1 MKIRNVML
9 STENQESKLDSVTSK
24 IYRYTTQ
31 VKEKKDLR
39 KIQQNMNDGYLY
51 TDWLKMIFILL
62 FPNNIF

>member
-1 MKIRNVML
+1 MKIRNVIL
-9 STENQESKLDSVTSK
+9 GTENQESKLDSVTSK

-39 KIQQNMNDGYLY
+39 KIQQHMNDGYLY
-51 TDWLKMIFILL
+51 IDWLKMIFILL

>member
-1 MKIRNVML
+1 MKIRNVIL

-51 TDWLKMIFILL
+51 IDWLKMIFILL

>member
-1 MKIRNVML
+1 MKIRNVIL
-9 STENQESKLDSVTSK
+9 GTENQESKLDSVTSK

-51 TDWLKMIFILL
+51 ID
-62 FPNNIF
+62 

>member
-1 MKIRNVML
+1 MKIRNVIL
-9 STENQESKLDSVTSK
+9 GTENQESKLDSVTSK

-51 TDWLKMIFILL
+51 IDWLKMIFILL